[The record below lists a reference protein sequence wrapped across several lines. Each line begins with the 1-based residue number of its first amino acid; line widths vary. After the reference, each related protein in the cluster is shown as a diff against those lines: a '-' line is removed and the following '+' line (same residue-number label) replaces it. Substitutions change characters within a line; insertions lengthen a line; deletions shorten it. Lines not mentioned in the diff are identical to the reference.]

1 MRLLIVAG
9 ALLFGAPAFAQQRP
23 QPAPE
28 LPTAPVPATSPTP
41 ADGAT
46 SAAVPLPAR
55 DTVPPRD
62 TVKAPIAVAERPRS
76 PDLSGRRIVWD
87 RDAIFA
93 SGAFTL
99 PELLALVPG
108 ASTFNAAFIA
118 APTATSWY
126 GQPGRVR
133 VYMDGL
139 ELDPLDPRTQGTMD
153 LSTIQLWAMEEVAVE
168 RAPGELR
175 VHLRTWRVRL
185 TTPQTRTDVVTGA
198 ENTNLYR
205 GFYGKRFDSGAV
217 LQIAAQ
223 QFSTTN
229 FLVRGDGDGLG
240 AFMRVGVARE
250 RWTADFV
257 ASRNGRTR
265 TATKRYVLAGS
276 AQPVDNAAVPGF
288 RGRDVVAYLRA
299 AYRTP
304 EEEGVWAQFLA
315 GTVQYVEDDSAASS
329 AATPDADTVAVQTQW
344 VGTIG
349 LTRGALRLSGTGRLR
364 AQGGESRFAPSV
376 RASWERR
383 WYSLS
388 AFAELNGP
396 DSTTRLDVLGR
407 AEVFPWLHVAG
418 GFSQHAPDAV
428 IGGPSRSSSRA
439 EMALGWKAR
448 WLTLGVVQRGEGLVQ
463 GMPLFDKAF
472 EGQTLEAATG
482 LELGVRAPIAGPLV
496 FEFRG
501 IDWGG
506 EALYR
511 SSLESHAELRVASGF
526 KKRLP
531 RANFMMVA
539 AVTHDYRN
547 DFLAPDGSGGVM
559 RARGASV
566 LGTQLDLRIG
576 AAHVFWYNRNLTGKV
591 YETIP
596 GYLMPRLV
604 QLYGI
609 RWEFWN

>member
-1 MRLLIVAG
+1 VPVA
-9 ALLFGAPAFAQQRP
+9 
-23 QPAPE
+23 
-28 LPTAPVPATSPTP
+28 APVTS
-41 ADGAT
+41 D
-46 SAAVPLPAR
+46 SAPSAVPLPVR
-55 DTVPPRD
+55 DTTPPRD
-62 TVKAPIAVAERPRS
+62 TIKAPIAVAERPRT

-99 PELLALVPG
+99 PELLAMVPG
-108 ASTFNAAFIA
+108 ASVGNAAFIA
-118 APTATSWY
+118 APTMTSWY

-133 VYMDGL
+133 VFMDGL
-139 ELDPLDPRTQGTMD
+139 ELDALDPRTQGTAD
-153 LSTIQLWAMEEVAVE
+153 LSTIQLWPMEEVAVE

-185 TTPQTRTDVVTGA
+185 TTPQTRTDITTGA

-205 GFYGKRFDSGAV
+205 GFYGKRFNSGAV

-240 AFMRVGVARE
+240 AFMRFGIARE
-250 RWTADFV
+250 KWTADFV

-265 TATKRYVLAGS
+265 SATKRYVTAGS
-276 AQPVDNAAVPGF
+276 TQPVDETAVPSF
-288 RGRDVVAYLRA
+288 KGRDVVAYLRA

-304 EEEGVWAQFLA
+304 DEDGLWAQFLA

-329 AATPDADTVAVQTQW
+329 ASTPNRDSVVVQTQW
-344 VGTIG
+344 VASVG

-364 AQGGESRFAPSV
+364 VQGGESRFAPAV
-376 RASWERR
+376 RASWERTR
-383 WYSLS
+383 YALS

-396 DSTTRLDVLGR
+396 DSTTRIDLMGR
-407 AEVFPWLHVAG
+407 AELFSWMHLAG
-418 GFSQHAPDAV
+418 GFSQHAPDDV
-428 IGGPSRSSSRA
+428 IGGPARTTSRA
-439 EMALGWKAR
+439 EVALGWRAR
-448 WLTLGVVQRGEGLVQ
+448 WLTLGVVQRGDALVH
-463 GMPLFDKAF
+463 GMPLFDAAYVPV
-472 EGQTLEAATG
+472 ESDAATG
-482 LELGVRAPIAGPLV
+482 IEVGLRTPVLGPISL
-496 FEFRG
+496 EFRG
-501 IDWGG
+501 IDWGT

-511 SSLESHAELRVASGF
+511 SSLESHAELRVATGF
-526 KKRLP
+526 KKKLP
-531 RANFMMVA
+531 RADFLLTA

-547 DFLAPDGSGGVM
+547 DFLAPDGSGGVQ
-559 RARGASV
+559 RAKGASV

-576 AAHVFWYNRNLTGKV
+576 AAHVFWYNRNIAGKV